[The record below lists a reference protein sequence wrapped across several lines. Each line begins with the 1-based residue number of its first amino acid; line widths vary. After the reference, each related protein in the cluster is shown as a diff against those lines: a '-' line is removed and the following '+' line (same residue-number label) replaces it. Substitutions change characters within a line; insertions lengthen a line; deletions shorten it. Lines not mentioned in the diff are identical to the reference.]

1 MSGGQKRPT
10 GRIAVPSLVAGL
22 FTLSD
27 VDIEFIDE
35 ESRDQP
41 GQEISV
47 MHKRAMEDSVTYI
60 SSKSCRNHS
69 TLMYFV
75 PQTI

>member
-41 GQEISV
+41 GQDVSV
-47 MHKRAMEDSVTYI
+47 RECCRTMLHTY
-60 SSKSCRNHS
+60 RRR
-69 TLMYFV
+69 V
-75 PQTI
+75 AETIPP